1 MDDALMA
8 AYEVEEK
15 KPGFPGMLRLLLFR
29 PYTFFKKTV
38 AQDEFPY
45 LTFSAWLLG
54 LAMALQL
61 MDKTLLTPGGLITG
75 RISSFVLLMLM
86 SFVFMGLFYMIGGIL
101 FHFYAYLADSRKD
114 MKNSLAVTV
123 YAWMPFVLAVF
134 LTKIGLIIAFGGDYH
149 TAPSDIPILN
159 MIIYAVLGISILYG
173 WFLAVFG
180 AVVSLG
186 CKKLRAILML
196 FVVPILWFVFL
207 AFLFNY
213 LGFMNM

>member
-1 MDDALMA
+1 MA

-15 KPGFPGMLRLLLFR
+15 SPGFPGMLKLLLFR

-38 AQDEFPY
+38 ARDVFPY

-61 MDKTLLTPGGLITG
+61 MDRTLLTPGGLVTG
-75 RISSFVLLMLM
+75 RISSFILLMLM
-86 SFVFMGLFYMIGGIL
+86 SLVFMGLFYLIGGIL

-114 MKNSLAVTV
+114 MKNSVAVTI

-134 LTKIGLIIAFGGDYH
+134 LTKLGLIIAFGSHYH
-149 TAPSDIPILN
+149 SAPSENPILN
-159 MIIYAVLGISILYG
+159 IVIYAVPGISILYG

-180 AVVSLG
+180 AVVALG
-186 CKKLRAILML
+186 CKTLRAILML

-207 AFLFNY
+207 YLLFQY
-213 LGFMNM
+213 LGFV

>member
-15 KPGFPGMLRLLLFR
+15 SPGFPGMLKLLLFR

-38 AQDEFPY
+38 ARDEFPY

-61 MDKTLLTPGGLITG
+61 MDRTLLTPGGLVSG
-75 RISSFVLLMLM
+75 RISSFILLMLM
-86 SFVFMGLFYMIGGIL
+86 SLVFMGLFYLIGGIL

-114 MKNSLAVTV
+114 MKNSVAVTI

-134 LTKIGLIIAFGGDYH
+134 LAKIGLIIAFGSDYH
-149 TAPSDIPILN
+149 TAPSEIPILN
-159 MIIYAVLGISILYG
+159 TVIYAILGISILYG

-186 CKKLRAILML
+186 CRKLRAILML

-207 AFLFNY
+207 YMLFQY
-213 LGFMNM
+213 FGYI